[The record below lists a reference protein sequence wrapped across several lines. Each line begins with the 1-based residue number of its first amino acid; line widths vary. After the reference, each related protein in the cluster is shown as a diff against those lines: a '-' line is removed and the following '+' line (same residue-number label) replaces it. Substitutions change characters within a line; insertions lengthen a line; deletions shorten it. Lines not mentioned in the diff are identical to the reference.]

1 MNHWQ
6 KQAGGAHRG
15 RFWPSAARSEPDWQI
30 ADLPTG
36 QLMLQLPQSLAWL
49 QDAPEPLVVVIDR

>member
-1 MNHWQ
+1 M
-6 KQAGGAHRG
+6 
-15 RFWPSAARSEPDWQI
+15 

-49 QDAPEPLVVVIDR
+49 HDAPEPFVVVIDR